1 MLKNFKKEEKTMP
14 RGKTWSK
21 EEIQLLYELS
31 SEYTPHQISKKLGR
45 TTEQVVSKQEK
56 KKIQGFCI
64 TNVKY
69 ISCRALAN
77 ILQVDS
83 HVVLRWKNIY
93 EDFPKRKVKVVY
105 SCREFVVFD
114 KILGWLEEHQEL
126 FDASK
131 VEPYAF
137 TIEPQWLK
145 DKRTIDYQKHQRR
158 NALAWTSEDDSR
170 LVFLTKCGKTPTE
183 IANELQRTVGSIY
196 HRKSLLGLTV
206 SRKENKINDY
216 SRS

>member
-31 SEYTPHQISKKLGR
+31 SEYTPHQIAKKIGR
-45 TTEQVVSKQEK
+45 TTGQVVSKQKK

-64 TNVKY
+64 ANVKY

-126 FDASK
+126 FDAS
-131 VEPYAF
+131 
-137 TIEPQWLK
+137 TIEPQWLRN
-145 DKRTIDYQKHQRR
+145 KRTIDYQKHQRR
-158 NALAWTSEDDSR
+158 NALAWTSEDDNR
-170 LVFLTKCGKTPTE
+170 LVFLTKCGKTPTD

-196 HRKSLLGLTV
+196 YRKSLLGLTV
-206 SRKENKINDY
+206 SRKENKI
-216 SRS
+216 S